1 MATEVIVTQ
10 ADIDDLATKL
20 DEFGAVLNDREK
32 AIMIGVLELAGQGVA
47 AAASKAAA
55 NPPTPS
61 TTAVPPLSV
70 GFRDA
75 FKQGV
80 GTRFRIDDSAQT
92 ESTTVKGGVS
102 VDHTKE
108 S

>member
-20 DEFGAVLNDREK
+20 DQFGAVLNDREK
-32 AIMIGVLELAGQGVA
+32 AIMIGVLELAGQGVD
-47 AAASKAAA
+47 AAASAAA
-55 NPPTPS
+55 TTPS
-61 TTAVPPLSV
+61 TPTPVPPLSV

-80 GTRFRIDDSAQT
+80 GTRFLIDASQAEGT
-92 ESTTVKGGVS
+92 NVKADVH
-102 VDHTKE
+102 VDHTKK
-108 S
+108 